1 MATVTITVTVFPS
14 APTCGAIPITDDYIK
29 EILEDPLVRIFTV
42 ALYRLRDGL
51 GTDLIDPLVA
61 ALEKG
66 ANPYTLAFVT
76 ATIKLCL
83 SGLLAPWL
91 NKLFEH
97 IFLKKKKEEKEKMEV
112 SCLLI

>member
-1 MATVTITVTVFPS
+1 MT
-14 APTCGAIPITDDYIK
+14 
-29 EILEDPLVRIFTV
+29 
-42 ALYRLRDGL
+42 LYRLGDGL
-51 GTDLIDPLVA
+51 ATDLIDPLVA

-76 ATIKLCL
+76 ATITLFL

-91 NKLFEH
+91 NKLFKH
-97 IFLKKKKEEKEKMEV
+97 MFLKKKKEEKEKTEV